1 MTADLLHKIQ
11 NILENSLSFHLYL
24 HHIYLLTDVLISFI
38 YLFLPN
44 STIVLLSAIEVSAFA
59 YIKVTLIEKSICA
72 CDDGTIEMVQVL
84 KITMVQK
91 DVLEV
96 PMS

>member
-1 MTADLLHKIQ
+1 M
-11 NILENSLSFHLYL
+11 
-24 HHIYLLTDVLISFI
+24 
-38 YLFLPN
+38 
-44 STIVLLSAIEVSAFA
+44 LLSAIEVSAFA
-59 YIKVTLIEKSICA
+59 YIKVTLIEKSICV

-96 PMS
+96 PMW